1 MNKAFHSHHVY
12 IGYNNRKSLIDI
24 QLPENYSG
32 QLVLFIHGFMGY
44 MDWGCWNLMQTY
56 FLDAGYGFVRY
67 NASHNGTTI
76 EHPTEFMD
84 LTAFAENTYSA
95 ELFDLHQVID
105 FIDKQQVGFQALH
118 LVGHSRGGGIALL
131 AGNHPKVISI
141 STLAAI
147 SSIEHRF
154 PTGDELAKWRVEGKR
169 HILNG
174 RTQQQMP
181 LNYYQ
186 YKDFLE
192 NKDQLSIEKSCR
204 DIHKPTCIIH
214 GDQDTSVLVTE
225 GKELANWLNNKLHII
240 QGADHT
246 FGSKEPWNSSE
257 LPSDL
262 KMACETLLNFLNSL
276 SQ

>member
-1 MNKAFHSHHVY
+1 MNAAFHLHDVY

-44 MDWGCWNLMQTY
+44 MDWGCWRLVQTY

-84 LTAFAENTYSA
+84 LTAFAENTYTA
-95 ELFDLHQVID
+95 ELFDLHRVID
-105 FIDKQQVGFQALH
+105 FIDKQQVVFKALH

-131 AGNHPKVISI
+131 AGNHPKVTSI

-154 PTGDELAKWRVEGKR
+154 PKGDELEKWRIEGTR

-181 LNYYQ
+181 LNYRQ
-186 YKDFLE
+186 YEDFLE
-192 NKDQLSIEKSCR
+192 NKDHLSIEKSCR
-204 DIHKPTCIIH
+204 EIHKPTCIIH
-214 GDQDTSVLVTE
+214 GDQDTSVLESE
-225 GKELANWLNNKLHII
+225 GKELANWLNNELHII

-257 LPSDL
+257 LPSHL
-262 KMACETLLNFLNSL
+262 KIACEVILNFLNSL
-276 SQ
+276 KK

>member
-1 MNKAFHSHHVY
+1 MNEAFHLHDVY

-32 QLVLFIHGFMGY
+32 QLVIFIHGFMGY
-44 MDWGCWNLMQTY
+44 MDWGCWRLMQTY

-76 EHPTEFMD
+76 EHPYQFAD
-84 LTAFAENTYSA
+84 LDAFAENTYSA

-105 FIDKQQVGFQALH
+105 FIENKAVSYKALH

-131 AGNHPKVISI
+131 AGNHQKVTSI

-169 HILNG
+169 YILNG
-174 RTQQQMP
+174 RTLQQMP
-181 LNYYQ
+181 LNYSQ
-186 YKDFLE
+186 YEDFLE
-192 NKDQLSIEKSCR
+192 NKDELSIEKSCR
-204 DIHKPTCIIH
+204 EIHKPTCIIH
-214 GDQDTSVLVTE
+214 GDQDTSVLVSE
-225 GKELANWLNNKLHII
+225 GKELANWLNNALHII
-240 QGADHT
+240 QSADHT

-257 LPSDL
+257 LPSYL
-262 KMACETLLNFLNSL
+262 RMACETILNFLFSL
-276 SQ
+276 RR

>member
-1 MNKAFHSHHVY
+1 MNEAFHLHDVY

-32 QLVLFIHGFMGY
+32 QLVIFIHGFMGY
-44 MDWGCWNLMQTY
+44 MDWGCWRLMQTY

-76 EHPTEFMD
+76 EHPYQFAD
-84 LTAFAENTYSA
+84 LDAFAENTYYA

-105 FIDKQQVGFQALH
+105 FIENKAVSYKALH

-131 AGNHPKVISI
+131 AGNHQKVTSI

-154 PTGDELAKWRVEGKR
+154 PTSDELAKWRVEGKR
-169 HILNG
+169 YILNG
-174 RTQQQMP
+174 RTLQQMP
-181 LNYYQ
+181 LNYSQ
-186 YKDFLE
+186 YEDFLE
-192 NKDQLSIEKSCR
+192 NKDELSIEKSCR
-204 DIHKPTCIIH
+204 EIHKPTCIIH
-214 GDQDTSVLVTE
+214 GDQDTSVLVSE
-225 GKELANWLNNKLHII
+225 GKELANWLNNALHII

-257 LPSDL
+257 LPSYL
-262 KMACETLLNFLNSL
+262 RMACETILNFLFSL
-276 SQ
+276 RR

>member
-1 MNKAFHSHHVY
+1 
-12 IGYNNRKSLIDI
+12 
-24 QLPENYSG
+24 
-32 QLVLFIHGFMGY
+32 MGY
-44 MDWGCWNLMQTY
+44 MDWGCWRLMQTY

-67 NASHNGTTI
+67 NASHNGTAI
-76 EHPTEFMD
+76 EHPSQFAD
-84 LTAFAENTYSA
+84 LDAFAENTYSA

-105 FIDKQQVGFQALH
+105 FIENKAISYKALH

-131 AGNHPKVISI
+131 AGNHPKVTSI

-169 HILNG
+169 YILNG
-174 RTQQQMP
+174 RTKQQMP
-181 LNYYQ
+181 LSYSQ
-186 YKDFLE
+186 YEDFLE
-192 NKDQLSIEKSCR
+192 KKGQLSIEKICR
-204 DIHKPTCIIH
+204 DIQKPTCIIH
-214 GDQDTSVLVTE
+214 GDKDTSVLVSE
-225 GKELANWLNNKLHII
+225 GKELANWLNNALHII

-262 KMACETLLNFLNSL
+262 KMACETILNFLNSIRR
-276 SQ
+276 

>member
-1 MNKAFHSHHVY
+1 MNEAFHLHDVY

-32 QLVLFIHGFMGY
+32 QLVIFIHGFMGY
-44 MDWGCWNLMQTY
+44 MDWGCWRLMQTY

-76 EHPTEFMD
+76 EHPYQFAD
-84 LTAFAENTYSA
+84 LDAFAENTYYA

-105 FIDKQQVGFQALH
+105 FIENKAVSYKALH

-131 AGNHPKVISI
+131 AGNHQKVTSI

-154 PTGDELAKWRVEGKR
+154 PTSDELAKWRVEGKR
-169 HILNG
+169 YILNG
-174 RTQQQMP
+174 RTLQQMP
-181 LNYYQ
+181 LNYSQ
-186 YKDFLE
+186 YEDFLE
-192 NKDQLSIEKSCR
+192 NKDELSIEKSCR
-204 DIHKPTCIIH
+204 EIHKPTCIIH
-214 GDQDTSVLVTE
+214 GDQDTSVLVSE
-225 GKELANWLNNKLHII
+225 GKELANWLNNALHII
-240 QGADHT
+240 QSADHT

-257 LPSDL
+257 LPSYL
-262 KMACETLLNFLNSL
+262 RMACETILNFLFSL
-276 SQ
+276 RR